1 MYFFGLFCPN
11 TAIQQGRCRTTR
23 LDSLVAAA
31 SADKIM
37 EVVEAHG
44 ERGGEVAVVE
54 GIPVEHA
61 DAAMSSKMF
70 RMRHNELPSRH
81 ITSGRERGSTDSP
94 RRASALKT

>member
-1 MYFFGLFCPN
+1 MSRSEHVLFCPN

-44 ERGGEVAVVE
+44 ERGGEVAVV
-54 GIPVEHA
+54 
-61 DAAMSSKMF
+61 
-70 RMRHNELPSRH
+70 
-81 ITSGRERGSTDSP
+81 
-94 RRASALKT
+94 